1 MEINSLELTLDY
13 MISLK
18 MQIEFENNINTGE
31 SIVSV
36 IKDIYNF
43 LKSMN
48 KNDTEIIGAIHLL
61 YDNIDPGQKEN
72 VSYILS
78 RITNNTDTTHQS
90 LFNFLNIMTDQNNQL
105 NNQTDIYTNEFIN
118 PTDIANMFQ
127 QNLNNLHMNLLL
139 PSRNRM
145 VTINFNTQL
154 DPNDDTTQDTTT
166 NTTTQDTT
174 QNTTTQNTTTQD
186 TITQDDELSDIGE
199 DGDELSTSNMIVNT
213 LSYNILNNYIFN
225 NINFPVRYQITYRYP
240 NDEIPITTQE
250 QIKDTTTEEVLN
262 KNTIIQEYNQLSI
275 EDKEKYQTCTFCLD
289 NYKLES
295 IIRRLKC
302 SHIFH
307 KDCVDPWLL
316 KENYKCPICRD
327 ESLHNT

>member
-1 MEINSLELTLDY
+1 METNSLELTLDY

-18 MQIEFENNINTGE
+18 MQIEFENNINTGQ

-48 KNDTEIIGAIHLL
+48 KNDTEIIEAIHLL

-78 RITNNTDTTHQS
+78 RIANNTNTTHQS

-118 PTDIANMFQ
+118 PMDIANMFQ

-139 PSRNRM
+139 PSRNRI
-145 VTINFNTQL
+145 VSIDFNTQQ
-154 DPNDDTTQDTTT
+154 DPNDNTNTQDTNNQDTNTQDTNTQDTNTQDTT
-166 NTTTQDTT
+166 N
-174 QNTTTQNTTTQD
+174 
-186 TITQDDELSDIGE
+186 IDDDISEIEE
-199 DGDELSTSNMIVNT
+199 DSNQLSTPNMIVNT

-225 NINFPVRYQITYRYP
+225 NINFPVRYQIT
-240 NDEIPITTQE
+240 
-250 QIKDTTTEEVLN
+250 
-262 KNTIIQEYNQLSI
+262 
-275 EDKEKYQTCTFCLD
+275 
-289 NYKLES
+289 
-295 IIRRLKC
+295 
-302 SHIFH
+302 
-307 KDCVDPWLL
+307 
-316 KENYKCPICRD
+316 
-327 ESLHNT
+327 